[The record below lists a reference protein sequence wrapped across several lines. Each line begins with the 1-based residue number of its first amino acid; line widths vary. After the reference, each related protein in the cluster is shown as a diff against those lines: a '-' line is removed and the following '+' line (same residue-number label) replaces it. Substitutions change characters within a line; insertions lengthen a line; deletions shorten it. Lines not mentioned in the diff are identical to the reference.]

1 MLSRAACGGEAQD
14 ERRLESRD
22 EGWLIAKMHSLQIVK
37 KGLVPYEEAWEYQRQ
52 THASRLAGDIPDTL
66 ILLEHPP
73 VYTFGKN
80 SDQSNLID
88 AGDAQIIRSDRGGDI
103 TWHGPGQLVG
113 YPIINLENHKKSVSW
128 YMRSLEEVIIKT
140 LQHYDIKGERISGMT
155 GVWIGNQKVCAMGV
169 RLSRWVTMHGFALNV
184 RPDMSYFNGMIPCG
198 IKGKGV
204 VSMQEL
210 LGDEIT
216 IEAVSLP
223 LIQAFQQVFE
233 FDKVID

>member
-1 MLSRAACGGEAQD
+1 VSDLHV
-14 ERRLESRD
+14 
-22 EGWLIAKMHSLQIVK
+22 IK

-52 THASRLAGDIPDTL
+52 VHASRRAGEIADTL

-80 SDQSNLID
+80 ADKSNLIN
-88 AGDAQIIRSDRGGDI
+88 ARDAQVVQSDRGGDI

-113 YPIINLENHKKSVSW
+113 YPIVNLEDHKKSVSW
-128 YMRSLEEVIIKT
+128 YMRNLEEIIIIT
-140 LQHYDIKGERISGMT
+140 LQHFDITGDRIPGMT
-155 GVWIGNQKVCAMGV
+155 GVWVGNQKVCAMGV

-198 IKGKGV
+198 IEGKGV

-210 LGDEIT
+210 LESEIT
-216 IEAVSLP
+216 IEMVAQP
-223 LIQAFQQVFE
+223 LIQAFQNVFAY
-233 FDKVID
+233 DRILS